1 LSITDYNGKLVY
13 ESNNYLNDWKAQDKN
28 SNDLPD
34 GIYYYLL
41 RNRSNNSELKGFIQ
55 VIR

>member
-1 LSITDYNGKLVY
+1 LSITDYSGKLVY
-13 ESNNYLNDWKAQDKN
+13 ESSNYLNDWKAQDKS

-41 RNRSNNSELKGFIQ
+41 RNRVNNSELKGFIQ